1 MGDLSG
7 RYDCEMAR
15 QVVCAGYA
23 RMPERTPARST
34 QQHLTIGVRVDVGTH
49 TVVHV
54 STSMGTVGGA
64 DWVEQRLLGTNL
76 LDPDPPFIRAVER
89 DYWALAQG
97 AILQCYRDLV
107 RRYRQGLEREGLL
120 PPGSTESADPD
131 LNWEDEEPPQDSG
144 KSHV

>member
-1 MGDLSG
+1 
-7 RYDCEMAR
+7 
-15 QVVCAGYA
+15 
-23 RMPERTPARST
+23 MPERTPARGAH
-34 QQHLTIGVRVDVGTH
+34 QYLTLGVRVDIETH

-54 STSMGTVGGA
+54 TTSMATIGGA

-76 LDPDPPFIRAVER
+76 LDPDPTFVRIVQR

-120 PPGSTESADPD
+120 EPGSSETVTDDIKWAQDHSD
-131 LNWEDEEPPQDSG
+131 L
-144 KSHV
+144 